1 MDNKEKYIER
11 LKTKL
16 DEWNEEINRLEAKAK
31 KAEAGAR
38 ERYEKEL
45 QNLRAYYS
53 EARQKY
59 LNIQKA
65 TKDTWETLRQEAEEA
80 SGKIREAINRYN
92 SDNKQ

>member
-38 ERYEKEL
+38 EKYEKEI
-45 QNLRAYYS
+45 QNLRGYYG
-53 EARQKY
+53 EAKQKY
-59 LNIQKA
+59 LNIQKSS
-65 TKDTWETLRQEAEEA
+65 KETWETLKQDAEEA
-80 SGKIREAINRYN
+80 SRKFKEAIDRYKSKN
-92 SDNKQ
+92 E